1 VFEIFLELKSRKNSD
16 LFINDLFEFISDAD
30 TQSML
35 KMSTD
40 FIESLKKRIL
50 QRIRGEVSVN
60 TKNEMIETISQ
71 VFSSK
76 EVEVLQ

>member
-1 VFEIFLELKSRKNSD
+1 MFEIFLELKSRKNSD

>member
-50 QRIRGEVSVN
+50 QKIRGEVSVN